1 MNNIESM
8 EVSNSTNNMFEIA
21 TSLCLFYFGIFDDKI
36 KKLPILD
43 VFHD

>member
-1 MNNIESM
+1 MDNIEPM
-8 EVSNSTNNMFEIA
+8 EVSNTTDNVLEIA
-21 TSLCLFYFGIFDDKI
+21 AGLCFFYFGVFDDEI